1 MKQLLALF
9 AIILTVGSAH
19 AQTDKTPAVTK
30 LPGEEKLSV
39 RERAERDFLMPVRR
53 KQVVAE
59 APKAANEDITASPET
74 DATNVTAHN
83 NAPVTDEVRTVEEA
97 AAPAR
102 ETRVLHSTRAHSARR
117 VHHTTRSTHA
127 KSSSKKH
134 SAHSSSK
141 KSSSKAHAKSSSKKS
156 SSKVSSK
163 KSGAHKSSKSKSTA
177 AKKSHKRRR

>member
-9 AIILTVGSAH
+9 AIILTVSSAH
-19 AQTDKTPAVTK
+19 AQADKTPAVTK
-30 LPGEEKLSV
+30 LPGEEKLSI

-53 KQVVAE
+53 KQIAAD

-74 DATNVTAHN
+74 DANNVTAHA

-102 ETRVLHSTRAHSARR
+102 DTRIVHSTRAHAARR

-134 SAHSSSK
+134 STHSSK
-141 KSSSKAHAKSSSKKS
+141 KSSSKAHSKSSSKKS
-156 SSKVSSK
+156 STKKASSK
-163 KSGAHKSSKSKSTA
+163 KSSAHKSSKSSS
-177 AKKSHKRRR
+177 AKKSSHKRRR

>member
-19 AQTDKTPAVTK
+19 AQADKTPAVTK

-53 KQVVAE
+53 KQIVAD

-74 DATNVTAHN
+74 DANNVTAHA
-83 NAPVTDEVRTVEEA
+83 NAPVSDEVRTVEEA

-102 ETRVLHSTRAHSARR
+102 ETRVVRSTRAHSARR
-117 VHHTTRSTHA
+117 VHHTTRSTHT
-127 KSSSKKH
+127 KSGSRKSSAHTKASSKKNSH
-134 SAHSSSK
+134 KSSAH
-141 KSSSKAHAKSSSKKS
+141 KSSSKKS
-156 SSKVSSK
+156 
-163 KSGAHKSSKSKSTA
+163 A
-177 AKKSHKRRR
+177 AKKGTTKKKTSPARQRRR